1 MTEQLHFSA
10 LWPHWPELL
19 AGLWITVQLTAM
31 ATVGGLALGIL
42 GAAIRSGRPS
52 WLSRIWGAY
61 VELIRNT
68 PFVVQLFFIVFG
80 LPNMGLKMTAGE
92 AALLAMVVN
101 LGAYSTEIV
110 RAGIQV
116 TPKGQWE
123 AGRVLGLTRTQTF
136 IRIVL
141 PPALQ
146 RFYPALVSQ
155 CIIVMLG
162 SSVVSQVSYEELTF
176 AANLSQ
182 LRGLPGDGWDLLNSV
197 DRHAS
202 AAAGGGAEMAGS
214 AGMMNTFTDWDIIR
228 NLLLAG
234 RWTVLLSLVAFSGGA
249 LVTLPLLLLRLT
261 GGRQVK
267 RLIRGYIE
275 LFQGTPL
282 LMQLFLAFFGVAMF
296 GIDVSPW
303 TAASLAL
310 TLYTSAFLLDIW
322 FGSIRALPKGQWEAS
337 RCLGLSFGQTLWR
350 VVAPQALRIAIAP
363 TVGFAV
369 QVIKGTA
376 LASIIGFVDLTKAGT
391 MLTNVTY
398 QPFKVF
404 ALVALGYFI
413 LCYPLSRYSRYLEN
427 KFNASHHH

>member
-1 MTEQLHFSA
+1 MTEQLDFSA
-10 LWPHWPELL
+10 LWPHWPALL
-19 AGLWITVQLTAM
+19 AGLWVTVQLTVM
-31 ATVGGLALGIL
+31 ATVGGLAIGIF
-42 GAAIRSGRPS
+42 GAAIRSGRTT
-52 WLSRIWGAY
+52 WFSRIWGAY
-61 VELIRNT
+61 VEIIRNT

-80 LPNMGLKMTAGE
+80 LPNLGLKMTAGE

-101 LGAYSTEIV
+101 LGAYSTEII

-123 AGRVLGLTRTQTF
+123 AGRVLGLTRLQTF
-136 IRIVL
+136 IRVVL

-146 RFYPALVSQ
+146 RIYPALVSQ

-162 SSVVSQVSYEELTF
+162 SSVVSQV
-176 AANLSQ
+176 
-182 LRGLPGDGWDLLNSV
+182 
-197 DRHAS
+197 
-202 AAAGGGAEMAGS
+202 
-214 AGMMNTFTDWDIIR
+214 MMTTFTDWDIIR

-234 RWTVLLSLVAFSGGA
+234 RWTVLLSLVAFVGGA
-249 LVTLPLLLLRLT
+249 VVTLPLLLLRLT
-261 GGRQVK
+261 GGRTVK
-267 RLIRGYIE
+267 RIIRGYIE

-282 LMQLFLAFFGVAMF
+282 LMQLFLAFFGVALF

-310 TLYTSAFLLDIW
+310 TFYTSAFLLDIW
-322 FGSIRALPKGQWEAS
+322 YGSIRALPKGQWEAS
-337 RCLGLSFGQTLWR
+337 RCLGLTFGQTLFR
-350 VVAPQALRIAIAP
+350 VVAPQALRIGIAS

-376 LASIIGFVDLTKAGT
+376 LASIIGFVELTKAGT

-413 LCYPLSRYSRYLEN
+413 LCYPLSRYSRYLET